1 LKKIIIGLV
10 LVCLLVTSAACS
22 SGQKA
27 ATPARATMAP
37 TITAAPELR
46 HSYGLDKPNP
56 LGAVKSFFS
65 DGESNGG
72 PSMAT
77 APAGS
82 SGVAWTSASTPMS
95 ASDEALPE
103 RMVVRT
109 GNIQMVVNEISSAMN
124 GVGRVASAY
133 NGYIVTSQKGQ
144 EGEKNVGSISI
155 RIAAENFDRAMA
167 DLRNLAKSI
176 IFESTSSQDVTEE
189 YVDLDSKVTNL
200 QSTETQLRKIMEGAE
215 KTEDILSIQRELT
228 NVRGNIEQAKGRM
241 HYLERTSSS
250 SLIQV
255 QLEEAV
261 LALKFTANKTNVDIN
276 EDIRFTS
283 DVAGGFPPY
292 SYQWDFGD
300 GSTSNEVSP
309 SHSYRDAGMYFVSLK
324 VSDDKGYTNTLSRNP
339 YINVKAS
346 WKAGNVASSAWNGF
360 KAFGRVVVN
369 ILIWL
374 GIFSPVWIVI
384 GGIIWLVTWRR
395 KRRKS

>member
-1 LKKIIIGLV
+1 LKKLIFMGIV
-10 LVCLLVTSAACS
+10 LVCLLVASVGCS
-22 SGQKA
+22 SSSSKTLTPPRTA
-27 ATPARATMAP
+27 AAP
-37 TITAAPELR
+37 TMTAASELR
-46 HSYGLDKPNP
+46 HSYGLDKPDP
-56 LGAVKSFFS
+56 LGAVKSFFTG
-65 DGESNGG
+65 DENGG
-72 PSMAT
+72 IAYTDS

-82 SGVAWTSASTPMS
+82 SGVTWTGLQTP
-95 ASDEALPE
+95 AAVD

-109 GNIQMVVNEISSAMN
+109 GSIQMVVDDISSTMN
-124 GVGRVASAY
+124 GVGRIASLY

-144 EGEKNVGSISI
+144 EGEKNVGSLSI

-167 DLRNLAKSI
+167 DLRTLAKSI

-189 YVDLDSKVTNL
+189 YVDLDSKVKNL
-200 QSTETQLRKIMEGAE
+200 EATETQLRKIMEGAE

-228 NVRGNIEQAKGRM
+228 TVRGEIEQVKGRM
-241 HYLERTSSS
+241 QFLERTTST

-261 LALKFTANKTNVDIN
+261 LALKFTANKINVDVN
-276 EDIRFTS
+276 EDIRFTP

-300 GSTSNEVSP
+300 GTTSNEVAP
-309 SHSYRDAGMYFVSLK
+309 AHSYKDAGFYFVSLK

-339 YINVKAS
+339 YVNVKAT

-384 GGIIWLVTWRR
+384 GGIIWLVSWRR
-395 KRRKS
+395 KHRKS